1 MVENGGFPLNLEVNM
16 LNVKDIKELIEAI
29 DKTSIQQFEMED
41 GSSKI
46 KISKCKEVVGGA
58 VFSAPAPAVVASPM
72 PAVQSPAAEEAPE
85 PQESEDV
92 YIVKS
97 PIVGTFYASSSPN
110 SDHFVSIGAKVS
122 KGDTLCIVEA
132 MKIMNEIESEENG
145 EVVEILVKNEDIVEY
160 GQPLMKIRR
169 A

>member
-1 MVENGGFPLNLEVNM
+1 M

-46 KISKCKEVVGGA
+46 KISKCKEVSSA
-58 VFSAPAPAVVASPM
+58 AIYSAPAPQAAPVQAQPSAVAET
-72 PAVQSPAAEEAPE
+72 PAAVAEPKEEAD
-85 PQESEDV
+85 DV

-110 SDHFVSIGAKVS
+110 ADPFVEVGAKVS
-122 KGDTLCIVEA
+122 KGATLCIVEA
-132 MKIMNEIESEENG
+132 MKIMNEIESEEDG
-145 EVVEILVKNEDIVEY
+145 EVVEVLVKNEDIVEY

>member
-1 MVENGGFPLNLEVNM
+1 M
-16 LNVKDIKELIEAI
+16 LNVNDIKELIEAI

-41 GSSKI
+41 GDSKI
-46 KISKCKEVVGGA
+46 KISKCKEVVA
-58 VFSAPAPAVVASPM
+58 AAQYSAPAPVVHAAPVQAEASAATET
-72 PAVQSPAAEEAPE
+72 PAVQVE
-85 PQESEDV
+85 QEDV

-110 SDHFVSIGAKVS
+110 ADSFVEVGAKVS
-122 KGDTLCIVEA
+122 KGATLCIVEA
-132 MKIMNEIESEENG
+132 MKIMNEIESEEDG